1 MFKNAGGKLKGLA
14 ILNFWIFLIGGIII
28 GFTIFK
34 TAVISFIC
42 IAISLLLGWVSS
54 IVLYAFGELCNNVQT
69 IADTVN
75 SYNPNDHR
83 TEQEKDFDDY
93 LDALKK
99 I

>member
-1 MFKNAGGKLKGLA
+1 MFKNAGGKLKVLA
-14 ILNFWIFLIGGIII
+14 IINFWFFVIAGVGVGLLFIKGVFLLI
-28 GFTIFK
+28 TLP
-34 TAVISFIC
+34 VSFW
-42 IAISLLLGWVSS
+42 LGWVSS

-69 IADTVN
+69 IAETVN

-93 LDALKK
+93 CDALKK